1 MTGTP
6 RSDMETGPSP
16 PAEKKR
22 LKLRWYQ
29 YSLRSLMLFVTAC
42 AIACSWLAV
51 TIQNQRKQKAAAE
64 AIETAGGWAGYEQT
78 WLGELLRDNSLVAV
92 SEVTLVGKPETL
104 LENLQGLNQLQ
115 KLELRGMRLTETGLV
130 HLEGL
135 RQLQSLCLDYTKVA
149 DAGLAHIEGLRQLQ
163 GLMLGDTQITDAGLV
178 HVRGLAQL
186 QSLLLENT
194 QVTDAGSRAFGRAK
208 STQMADS
215 RKYPS
220 HRCGAG
226 TFARIESTS
235 RVGTRRH
242 QSHQRG
248 SEETPAGIAELQNC
262 APMREAR

>member
-194 QVTDAGSRAFGRAK
+194 QVTDAGLVHLGGLSQLK
-208 STQMADS
+208 WLILENTQVTDAGLVHLRGLSQLQELGLADT
-215 RKYPS
+215 KVTNE
-220 HRCGAG
+220 G
-226 TFARIESTS
+226 
-235 RVGTRRH
+235 VKK
-242 QSHQRG
+242 
-248 SEETPAGIAELQNC
+248 LQQALPNC
-262 APMREAR
+262 KIVR